1 MQNYTN
7 SPYKIFLLTS
17 FALIAFAANSVFC
30 RLALGE
36 QQVDAGS
43 FTVIRL
49 LSGSIFLA
57 IFLSVKHFYF
67 NADSLDKKG
76 LSNKGS
82 KSNNISSQ
90 NSNTKSDNSKN
101 NNSENSTSKGSWLN
115 AIWLFVYAMTFSY
128 AYIQLDTATGA
139 LVLFATVQVT
149 MLLTRVLKGHLL
161 SRAEL
166 LGLILAIAGF
176 VYLLAPQV
184 SSPSI
189 VAFALMCISGI
200 SWAFYTLAGKK
211 SVDPTSDTIFNFFR
225 TLPFVFI
232 FVLIN
237 MDKTFLTLEGVIYAI
252 LSGVLASAVGYLLWY
267 KALKDLR
274 HNVAAV
280 VQLLVPVLAAIA
292 GFIFLGE
299 SVSTVFVISSL
310 IILSGILLVIKNP
323 TLSVT
328 RSQ

>member
-1 MQNYTN
+1 MINTAYNT
-7 SPYKIFLLTS
+7 YKTFFLTS

-30 RLALGE
+30 RLALGDE
-36 QQVDAGS
+36 QVDAGS

-49 LSGSIFLA
+49 LSGSLFLGLFLA
-57 IFLSVKHFYF
+57 VKHFYF
-67 NADSLDKKG
+67 DVKDNQ
-76 LSNKGS
+76 NKELKAEQINTQ
-82 KSNNISSQ
+82 KSR
-90 NSNTKSDNSKN
+90 
-101 NNSENSTSKGSWLN
+101 GSWLN
-115 AIWLFVYAMTFSY
+115 ALWLFVYALTFSF

-166 LGLILAIAGF
+166 IGLILAVAGF
-176 VYLLAPQV
+176 VFLLAPQV
-184 SSPSI
+184 SSPSLI
-189 VAFALMCISGI
+189 AFVLMCVSGV

-211 SVDPTSDTIFNFFR
+211 SLDPTSDTIYNFFR
-225 TLPFVFI
+225 TTPLIIIFAVINIDSTYLSFDGVF
-232 FVLIN
+232 
-237 MDKTFLTLEGVIYAI
+237 YAI
-252 LSGVLASAVGYLLWY
+252 LSGVLASALGYLLWY
-267 KALKDLR
+267 QALTSLR

-323 TLSVT
+323 DLKFAAVANTGK
-328 RSQ
+328 